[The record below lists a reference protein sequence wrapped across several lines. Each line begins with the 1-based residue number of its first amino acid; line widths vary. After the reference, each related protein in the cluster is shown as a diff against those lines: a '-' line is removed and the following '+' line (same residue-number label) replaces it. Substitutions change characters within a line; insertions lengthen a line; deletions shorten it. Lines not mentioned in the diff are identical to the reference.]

1 MCEVCDDCLV
11 NVVIGEL
18 AAQCVSRWWGVN
30 VPYKFATA
38 CGVTTR
44 VQCNGQQTVTV
55 EMAARAQRARQ
66 KHVLGRQMRE
76 IFTES
81 RACAPKARNFGAGA
95 NARNFW
101 TVQIHTT
108 HPWYVHA
115 CSRRARTSPPAPPAW
130 PDKDESQS
138 NIHTYTRAQP
148 ARPASRTT

>member
-1 MCEVCDDCLV
+1 MCEVRDDCLV

-30 VPYKFATA
+30 VPYMFATA

-55 EMAARAQRARQ
+55 EMAARAQGSASG
-66 KHVLGRQMRE
+66 KNMSCHVLGRQMRE
-76 IFTES
+76 FFTES

-108 HPWYVHA
+108 HPCV
-115 CSRRARTSPPAPPAW
+115 
-130 PDKDESQS
+130 
-138 NIHTYTRAQP
+138 
-148 ARPASRTT
+148 